1 MAELN
6 TIVLA
11 TQNRDK
17 REELQEALS
26 EFTVK
31 ILSLND
37 FPFIGEIEEVGQTL
51 QENSMIK
58 AKTVHNL
65 TQLPVIADDTGL
77 EVEAL
82 NGAPGIYSARYAGE
96 DVTYEDNVNKLLAEM
111 ENIPL
116 ENRKAQF
123 RTVISF
129 VDKDRE
135 LWTEGRIKGIIGE
148 SAKGKNG
155 FGYDPV
161 FFVPELEKTFSELSI
176 GEKNRISHRGLAMK
190 KFRILLREYI
200 SDQPIT

>member
-11 TQNRDK
+11 THNRDK

-51 QENSMIK
+51 LENSMIK

-135 LWTEGRIKGIIGE
+135 LWTEGTIKGIIE
-148 SAKGKNG
+148 ETAKGKNG

-200 SDQPIT
+200 SDQSIT

>member
-37 FPFIGEIEEVGQTL
+37 FPFIGEIEEVGKTL
-51 QENSMIK
+51 LENSMIK

-135 LWTEGRIKGIIGE
+135 LWREGTIKGIIGE
-148 SAKGKNG
+148 TAKGKNG

-200 SDQPIT
+200 SDQSIT

>member
-1 MAELN
+1 MVELN

-31 ILSLND
+31 ILSLNN

-200 SDQPIT
+200 SDQSIT

>member
-1 MAELN
+1 MSELN

-11 TQNRDK
+11 TQNRNK

-37 FPFIGEIEEVGQTL
+37 FPFIGEIEEVGKTL
-51 QENSMIK
+51 LENSMIK
-58 AKTVHNL
+58 SKTVHNL

-200 SDQPIT
+200 SDQSIT

>member
-1 MAELN
+1 MVELN

-37 FPFIGEIEEVGQTL
+37 FPFIGEIEEVGKTL
-51 QENSMIK
+51 LENSMIK

-200 SDQPIT
+200 SDQSIT

>member
-1 MAELN
+1 MKEIQA
-6 TIVLA
+6 IVLA
-11 TQNRDK
+11 THNRDK

-26 EFTVK
+26 EFTVE

-51 QENSMIK
+51 LENSMIK

-65 TQLPVIADDTGL
+65 TQLPAIADDTGL

-82 NGAPGIYSARYAGE
+82 NGAPGIYAARYAGE

-155 FGYDPV
+155 FGYDSV

-176 GEKNRISHRGLAMK
+176 GEKNKISHRGLAMK

-200 SDQPIT
+200 SDQSTT

>member
-11 TQNRDK
+11 THNRDK

-37 FPFIGEIEEVGQTL
+37 FPFIGEIEEVGKTL
-51 QENSMIK
+51 LENSMIK

-135 LWTEGRIKGIIGE
+135 LWTEGTIKGIIGE
-148 SAKGKNG
+148 TAKGKNG

-176 GEKNRISHRGLAMK
+176 GEKNKISHRGLAMK

>member
-135 LWTEGRIKGIIGE
+135 LWTEGTIKGIIGE
-148 SAKGKNG
+148 TAKGKNG

>member
-37 FPFIGEIEEVGQTL
+37 FPFIGEIEEVGKTL
-51 QENSMIK
+51 LENSMIK

-200 SDQPIT
+200 SDQSTT

>member
-51 QENSMIK
+51 QENSMLK

-200 SDQPIT
+200 SDQSIT

>member
-51 QENSMIK
+51 LENSMIK

-65 TQLPVIADDTGL
+65 TQLAAIADDTGL

-161 FFVPELEKTFSELSI
+161 FFVPELGKTFSELSI

-200 SDQPIT
+200 SDQSIT

>member
-1 MAELN
+1 MKEIQA
-6 TIVLA
+6 IVLA

-31 ILSLND
+31 ILSLNN

-135 LWTEGRIKGIIGE
+135 LWTEGTIKGIIGE

-200 SDQPIT
+200 SDQSIT

>member
-11 TQNRDK
+11 THNKDK

-26 EFTVK
+26 EFTLE

-51 QENSMIK
+51 LENSSIK

-135 LWTEGRIKGIIGE
+135 LWTEGTIKGIIVE
-148 SAKGKNG
+148 TTKGKNG

-176 GEKNRISHRGLAMK
+176 GEKNKISHRGLAMK

>member
-11 TQNRDK
+11 THNRDK

-51 QENSMIK
+51 LENSMIK

-135 LWTEGRIKGIIGE
+135 LWTEGTIKGIIGE

>member
-11 TQNRDK
+11 THNRDK

-51 QENSMIK
+51 LENSMIK

-135 LWTEGRIKGIIGE
+135 LWTEGTIKGIIGE
-148 SAKGKNG
+148 TAKGKNG

-176 GEKNRISHRGLAMK
+176 GEKNKISHRGLAMK
-190 KFRILLREYI
+190 KFRILLKEYI

>member
-11 TQNRDK
+11 THNRDK

-135 LWTEGRIKGIIGE
+135 LWTEGTIKGIIGE

-176 GEKNRISHRGLAMK
+176 GEKNKISHRGLAMK

-200 SDQPIT
+200 SDQSIT

>member
-11 TQNRDK
+11 THNRDK

-26 EFTVK
+26 EFTLE

-51 QENSMIK
+51 LENSMIK

-65 TQLPVIADDTGL
+65 TQMPVIADDTGL

-135 LWTEGRIKGIIGE
+135 LWTEGTIKGIIVE
-148 SAKGKNG
+148 TAKGKNG

-176 GEKNRISHRGLAMK
+176 GEKNKISHRGLAMK
-190 KFRILLREYI
+190 KFRILLREFI
-200 SDQPIT
+200 SDQSIT

>member
-1 MAELN
+1 MVELN

-37 FPFIGEIEEVGQTL
+37 FPFIGEIEEVGKTL
-51 QENSMIK
+51 LENSMIK

-135 LWTEGRIKGIIGE
+135 LWTEGTIKGIIGE
-148 SAKGKNG
+148 TAKGKNG

-176 GEKNRISHRGLAMK
+176 GEKNKISHRGLAMK

-200 SDQPIT
+200 SEQSIT

>member
-1 MAELN
+1 MKEIQA
-6 TIVLA
+6 IVLA

-37 FPFIGEIEEVGQTL
+37 FPFIGDIEEVGQTL

-135 LWTEGRIKGIIGE
+135 LWTEGTIKGIIGE

-190 KFRILLREYI
+190 KFRILLREFI
-200 SDQPIT
+200 SDQSIT

>member
-11 TQNRDK
+11 THNRDK

-26 EFTVK
+26 EFTLE

-51 QENSMIK
+51 LENSSIK

-65 TQLPVIADDTGL
+65 TQMPVIADDTGL

-111 ENIPL
+111 EDIPL

-135 LWTEGRIKGIIGE
+135 LWTEGTIKGIIGE
-148 SAKGKNG
+148 TAKGKNG

-176 GEKNRISHRGLAMK
+176 GEKNKISHRGLAMK

-200 SDQPIT
+200 SDQSIT

>member
-11 TQNRDK
+11 THNRDK
-17 REELQEALS
+17 REELKETLS

-37 FPFIGEIEEVGQTL
+37 FPFIGEIEEVGKTL
-51 QENSMIK
+51 LENSMIK

-200 SDQPIT
+200 SDQSIT

>member
-1 MAELN
+1 MVELN

-11 TQNRDK
+11 THNRDK

-26 EFTVK
+26 EFTLE

-37 FPFIGEIEEVGQTL
+37 FPFIGEIEEVGKTL
-51 QENSMIK
+51 LENSMIK

-200 SDQPIT
+200 SDQSIT

>member
-1 MAELN
+1 MKEIQA
-6 TIVLA
+6 IVIA
-11 TQNRDK
+11 THNRDK

-26 EFTVK
+26 EFTLE

-51 QENSMIK
+51 LENSMIK

-82 NGAPGIYSARYAGE
+82 NGAPGIYSARYAGK

-135 LWTEGRIKGIIGE
+135 LWIEGTIKGIIGE
-148 SAKGKNG
+148 TAKGKNG

-200 SDQPIT
+200 SDQSII

>member
-1 MAELN
+1 MKEIQA
-6 TIVLA
+6 IVLA
-11 TQNRDK
+11 THNRDK

-51 QENSMIK
+51 LENSMIK

-135 LWTEGRIKGIIGE
+135 LWTEGTIKGIIGE
-148 SAKGKNG
+148 TAKGKNG

-176 GEKNRISHRGLAMK
+176 GEKNKISHRGLAMK

-200 SDQPIT
+200 SDQSIT

>member
-1 MAELN
+1 MSELN

-26 EFTVK
+26 EFMVK

-37 FPFIGEIEEVGQTL
+37 FPFIGEIEEVGKTL
-51 QENSMIK
+51 LENSMIK

-200 SDQPIT
+200 SDQSIT

>member
-31 ILSLND
+31 ILFLND
-37 FPFIGEIEEVGQTL
+37 FPFIGEIEEVGKTL
-51 QENSMIK
+51 LENSMIK

-176 GEKNRISHRGLAMK
+176 GEKNKISHRGLAMK

-200 SDQPIT
+200 SDQSIT

>member
-11 TQNRDK
+11 THNKDK

-26 EFTVK
+26 EFTLE

-37 FPFIGEIEEVGQTL
+37 FPFIGEIEEVGKTL
-51 QENSMIK
+51 LENSSIK

-111 ENIPL
+111 EDIPL

-135 LWTEGRIKGIIGE
+135 LWTEGTIKGIIGE
-148 SAKGKNG
+148 TAKGKNG

-176 GEKNRISHRGLAMK
+176 GEKNKISHRGLAMK
-190 KFRILLREYI
+190 KFRILLREFI
-200 SDQPIT
+200 SDQSIT

>member
-1 MAELN
+1 MSELN

-31 ILSLND
+31 ILSLNN

-161 FFVPELEKTFSELSI
+161 FFVPELGKTFSELSI

-200 SDQPIT
+200 SDQSIT

>member
-1 MAELN
+1 MKEIQA
-6 TIVLA
+6 IVLA
-11 TQNRDK
+11 THNRDK

-37 FPFIGEIEEVGQTL
+37 FPFIGEIEEVGKTL
-51 QENSMIK
+51 LENSMIK

-135 LWTEGRIKGIIGE
+135 LWTEGTIKGIIGE
-148 SAKGKNG
+148 TAKGKNG

>member
-37 FPFIGEIEEVGQTL
+37 FPFIGEIEEVGKTL
-51 QENSMIK
+51 LENSMIK

-176 GEKNRISHRGLAMK
+176 GEKNKISHRGLAMK

>member
-11 TQNRDK
+11 THNRDK

-51 QENSMIK
+51 LENSMIK

-65 TQLPVIADDTGL
+65 TQMPVIADDTGL

-111 ENIPL
+111 EDIPL

-135 LWTEGRIKGIIGE
+135 LWTEGTIKGIIVE
-148 SAKGKNG
+148 TAKGKNG

-176 GEKNRISHRGLAMK
+176 GEKNKISHRGLAMK
-190 KFRILLREYI
+190 KFRILLREFI
-200 SDQPIT
+200 SDQSIT

>member
-37 FPFIGEIEEVGQTL
+37 FPFIGEIEEVGKTL
-51 QENSMIK
+51 LENSMIK

-135 LWTEGRIKGIIGE
+135 LWTEGTIKGIIGE

-200 SDQPIT
+200 SDQSIT

>member
-51 QENSMIK
+51 LENSMIK

-116 ENRKAQF
+116 ENRKAKF

>member
-51 QENSMIK
+51 LENSMIK

-65 TQLPVIADDTGL
+65 TQLPAIGDDTGL

-200 SDQPIT
+200 SDQSIT

>member
-1 MAELN
+1 MKENQA
-6 TIVLA
+6 IVLA
-11 TQNRDK
+11 THNRDK

-51 QENSMIK
+51 LENSMIK

>member
-1 MAELN
+1 MVELN

-51 QENSMIK
+51 LENSMIK

-176 GEKNRISHRGLAMK
+176 GEKNKISHRGLAMK

-200 SDQPIT
+200 SDQSIT

>member
-37 FPFIGEIEEVGQTL
+37 FPFIGEIEEVGKTL
-51 QENSMIK
+51 LENSMIK

-148 SAKGKNG
+148 SAKGKNW

-190 KFRILLREYI
+190 KLCILLKEYL
-200 SDQPIT
+200 SV

>member
-31 ILSLND
+31 ILSLID
-37 FPFIGEIEEVGQTL
+37 FPFIGEIEEVGKTL
-51 QENSMIK
+51 LENSMIK

-82 NGAPGIYSARYAGE
+82 NGAPCIYSARYAGE

-190 KFRILLREYI
+190 KFRILLRELI
-200 SDQPIT
+200 SDQSIT

>member
-11 TQNRDK
+11 THNRDK

-51 QENSMIK
+51 LENSMIK

-116 ENRKAQF
+116 ENRKAKF

-135 LWTEGRIKGIIGE
+135 LWTEGTIKGIIGE
-148 SAKGKNG
+148 TAKGKNG

-200 SDQPIT
+200 SDQPLT

>member
-11 TQNRDK
+11 THNKDK

-26 EFTVK
+26 EFTLE

-51 QENSMIK
+51 LENSMIK

-65 TQLPVIADDTGL
+65 TQMPVIADDTGL

-111 ENIPL
+111 EDIPL

-135 LWTEGRIKGIIGE
+135 LWTEGTIKGIIVE
-148 SAKGKNG
+148 TAKGKNG

-176 GEKNRISHRGLAMK
+176 GEKNKISHRGLAMK
-190 KFRILLREYI
+190 KFRILLREFI
-200 SDQPIT
+200 SDQSIT